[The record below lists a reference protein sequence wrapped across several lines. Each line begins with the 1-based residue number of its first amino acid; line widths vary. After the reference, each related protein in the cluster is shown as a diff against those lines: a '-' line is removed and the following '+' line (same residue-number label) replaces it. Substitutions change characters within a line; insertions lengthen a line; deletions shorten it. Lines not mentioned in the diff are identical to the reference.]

1 MGVSK
6 RHLKGVLFLLFS
18 IPALAQIEVG
28 PGSINGTVVREK
40 GRLPAGLRIRV
51 QQMRGGMPIADTQLG
66 YDGSFRFDVT
76 SIPPGDYQLKVV
88 TWRDEEIYSE
98 YVSIRKNSEPLQI
111 RLPPNEGS
119 EPVSGTVSYEELQV
133 PKKAVKEMIRAQ
145 SARQAG
151 DVAGAIRHAKK
162 ALKIHPQYEAAR
174 LSLGA
179 RYMETGNHTGALE
192 EFDAAAGINPESA
205 FGHGN
210 RGVALHALGRY
221 DEAADAARRS
231 LEIEPDSEKAHFVLG
246 LALSAGRKAGEE
258 AIDSLLRAGTAI
270 PRARVMA
277 AGLLAERGELPAAIA
292 EIDIYLHSGDHEF
305 RPMAQHWRNK
315 WVARL
320 ASARARGQ

>member
-1 MGVSK
+1 MGVSY
-6 RHLKGVLFLLFS
+6 RHLSGVVFLFFS

-51 QQMRGGMPIADTQLG
+51 QQMRGGMPIADTQLS

-111 RLPPNEGS
+111 HLPPKEGS

-145 SARQAG
+145 SAKQAG
-151 DVAGAIRHAKK
+151 DVAAAIGHARK
-162 ALKIHPQYEAAR
+162 AIKMHPRYEAAH
-174 LSLGA
+174 LGLGA
-179 RYMETGNHTGALE
+179 RYMETGNHPGALE
-192 EFDAAAGINPESA
+192 EFDAAVRINPESA
-205 FGHGN
+205 FGHAN

-221 DEAADAARRS
+221 DEAAAAARRS
-231 LEIEPDSEKAHFVLG
+231 LLIDPDSEKAHFVLG
-246 LALSAGRKAGEE
+246 LALAAGQKPGDE
-258 AIDSLLRAGTAI
+258 AVASLRRAGAVI

-277 AGLLAERGELPAAIA
+277 AGMLADRGSLAEAIA
-292 EIDIYLHSGDHEF
+292 EIDKYLKSDDQEF
-305 RPMAQHWRNK
+305 RGMAQQWRRK
-315 WVARL
+315 WTA
-320 ASARARGQ
+320 Q